1 MSFGFSIGDFI
12 AAIELAN
19 RIRKEFVDA
28 PSQFKAISDEVR
40 SLSIVLQDVEDRLSG
55 PDLDDQQEKEL
66 RDITNS
72 CGDVLSELK
81 KTLDK
86 YSELKSGYAGAGTRA
101 KRIWKRLKWEPDDIQ
116 ELRSRIIVNVTL
128 WNAFQGKIDSQISAA
143 IKASVDQLHARQ
155 DSQERHKEYDT
166 ILDWIT
172 LLNYGP
178 QHNDFINRRHGGTG
192 KWLLESVEFKE
203 WIETSKTLFCPGMPG
218 AGKTILTSVVVD
230 ELNTRFQ
237 DDKSIGVAYLYC
249 NFRRQHEQRAEELL
263 ASLLK
268 QLIQRQRSIPSSVQA
283 LYNRSKWK
291 KKQLSFDEIMSS
303 LRSVATTTYS
313 MVFIIVDALDEC
325 QVSDNGRTK
334 FLDAI
339 LNLQAECKT
348 SIHIFATSRFI
359 PEIRERFTDAIQR
372 EIVAHPE
379 DVRRYLDGHI
389 QGLPRCVRQ
398 SLDLQVEIK
407 DKISNAVDGMFLL
420 AKLYLDALK
429 GKKSPKAIRK
439 ALEELPT
446 GFQAYDETYDK
457 AYEDAMERIENQIS
471 DEKELAIQLALAI
484 ERESSEFDEDNI
496 CPVEDMVSVCAGLV
510 TIDEESGIIRLVHYT
525 TQQYFKR
532 TQGKWFPQIEADMAA
547 ICCTYLSFDK
557 FGGGIWLDDKQLE
570 QREEENVLY
579 SYAAHNWGLHAHQA
593 SILHREVTTFLEK

>member
-1 MSFGFSIGDFI
+1 M
-12 AAIELAN
+12 
-19 RIRKEFVDA
+19 
-28 PSQFKAISDEVR
+28 
-40 SLSIVLQDVEDRLSG
+40 
-55 PDLDDQQEKEL
+55 
-66 RDITNS
+66 
-72 CGDVLSELK
+72 
-81 KTLDK
+81 
-86 YSELKSGYAGAGTRA
+86 
-101 KRIWKRLKWEPDDIQ
+101 
-116 ELRSRIIVNVTL
+116 
-128 WNAFQGKIDSQISAA
+128 
-143 IKASVDQLHARQ
+143 DQLHARH
-155 DSQERHKEYDT
+155 DSQERHKEYDA

-192 KWLLESVEFKE
+192 RWLVESIEFKE
-203 WIETSKTLFCPGMPG
+203 WIDTSKTLFCPGMPG

-268 QLIQRQRSIPSSVQA
+268 QLIQRQRSIPNSVQA
-283 LYNRSKWK
+283 LYNRSKWE

-303 LRSVATTTYS
+303 LRSVATTAYS
-313 MVFIIVDALDEC
+313 RVFIIIDALDEC

-334 FLDAI
+334 FLEAI

-348 SIHIFATSRFI
+348 SINIFATSRFI
-359 PEIRERFTDAIQR
+359 PEIRERFTDAILR

-379 DVRRYLDGHI
+379 DVRRYLDSHI

-398 SLDLQVEIK
+398 SLDLQDEIK
-407 DKISNAVDGMFLL
+407 DEISNAVDGMYVMLVYWRNNTNLHFRFLL

-457 AYEDAMERIENQIS
+457 AYEDAMERIENLIN
-471 DEKELAIQLALAI
+471 DEKELAMQVI
-484 ERESSEFDEDNI
+484 
-496 CPVEDMVSVCAGLV
+496 
-510 TIDEESGIIRLVHYT
+510 Y
-525 TQQYFKR
+525 
-532 TQGKWFPQIEADMAA
+532 
-547 ICCTYLSFDK
+547 
-557 FGGGIWLDDKQLE
+557 
-570 QREEENVLY
+570 
-579 SYAAHNWGLHAHQA
+579 
-593 SILHREVTTFLEK
+593 